1 MKAESVHCSSA
12 GGEPSAWAINGNP
25 GKLMSMESGGSIVS
39 DPSIT
44 KNQGPLVRA
53 SIAFTNAPTRRPG
66 EEFQRIAR
74 TA

>member
-12 GGEPSAWAINGNP
+12 GFAPSAVAISGNP
-25 GKLMSMESGGSIVS
+25 GKLMSMESGGNIINV
-39 DPSIT
+39 PSMT
-44 KNQGPLVRA
+44 RNQTPLVRG
-53 SIAFTNAPTRRPG
+53 SIAFTLHLTRHLG